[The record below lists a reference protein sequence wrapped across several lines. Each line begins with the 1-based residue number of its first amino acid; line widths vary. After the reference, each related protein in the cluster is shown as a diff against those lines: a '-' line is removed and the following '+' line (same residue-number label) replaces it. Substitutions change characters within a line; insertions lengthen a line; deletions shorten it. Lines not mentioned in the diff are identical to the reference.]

1 MIEFKEKSF
10 INEQRLNSQ
19 LKSNKLMQQKLA
31 ELHADLVSKD
41 LQISHSGS
49 SMMLMS
55 PPNNRDESM
64 SEEHIIDNLKMII
77 KEQFEIRNATAFND
91 VEELRFCIHD
101 LKIKLQHEK
110 LQNESLEIKFKL
122 IDQDN
127 QNLRQSLLAS
137 TKKFN
142 DHKK

>member
-1 MIEFKEKSF
+1 
-10 INEQRLNSQ
+10 
-19 LKSNKLMQQKLA
+19 MQQKLA